1 MGRNRSSVSD
11 AFVQFLA
18 YGVVLGVIFPGLML
32 GLFFLSG
39 TQGGGVVFSIL
50 QLYYILLS
58 VGAFLYIVTWLE
70 KKLK

>member
-1 MGRNRSSVSD
+1 MGRNRSSISD

-18 YGVVLGVIFPGLML
+18 YGVVLAVVFPGLML

-39 TQGGGVVFSIL
+39 TQGGVVFSIL

>member
-1 MGRNRSSVSD
+1 MGRNRSSISD

-18 YGVVLGVIFPGLML
+18 YGVVLAVVFPGLML

-39 TQGGGVVFSIL
+39 TQGRVVFPIL

>member
-1 MGRNRSSVSD
+1 MGRNRSSISD

-18 YGVVLGVIFPGLML
+18 YGVVLAVVFPGLML

-39 TQGGGVVFSIL
+39 TQGGVVFPIL

-58 VGAFLYIVTWLE
+58 VGAFIYIVTWLE
-70 KKLK
+70 KKSK

>member
-1 MGRNRSSVSD
+1 MGRNRTSISD

-18 YGVVLGVIFPGLML
+18 YGVVLGVVFPGLML

-39 TQGGGVVFSIL
+39 TQGAVAFPIL

-58 VGAFLYIVTWLE
+58 VGAFIYIVTWLE
-70 KKLK
+70 KHLK

>member
-11 AFVQFLA
+11 AFVQSLA

-39 TQGGGVVFSIL
+39 TQGGVVFSIL
-50 QLYYILLS
+50 QLYYTLLS
-58 VGAFLYIVTWLE
+58 VGAFLYTVTWLE

>member
-1 MGRNRSSVSD
+1 MGRNRSSISD

-18 YGVVLGVIFPGLML
+18 YGVVLAVVFPGLML

-39 TQGGGVVFSIL
+39 TQGGVVFPIL

-58 VGAFLYIVTWLE
+58 VGVFIYIVTWLE
-70 KKLK
+70 KKSK

>member
-18 YGVVLGVIFPGLML
+18 YGVVLGVVFPGLML

-39 TQGGGVVFSIL
+39 TQGGVVIPIL

-58 VGAFLYIVTWLE
+58 VGAFIYIVTWLE
-70 KKLK
+70 KKSK

>member
-1 MGRNRSSVSD
+1 MGRNRSSISD

-18 YGVVLGVIFPGLML
+18 YGVVLAVVFPGLML

-39 TQGGGVVFSIL
+39 TQGGVVIPIL

-58 VGAFLYIVTWLE
+58 VGAFIYIVTWLE
-70 KKLK
+70 KKSK

>member
-1 MGRNRSSVSD
+1 MGRNRSSISD

-18 YGVVLGVIFPGLML
+18 YGVVLAVVFPGLML

-39 TQGGGVVFSIL
+39 TQGGVVFPIL
-50 QLYYILLS
+50 HSYYILLS

-70 KKLK
+70 KRLK

>member
-1 MGRNRSSVSD
+1 MGRNRSSISD
-11 AFVQFLA
+11 AFVQFLG
-18 YGVVLGVIFPGLML
+18 YGVVLAVVFPGLML

-39 TQGGGVVFSIL
+39 IQGGVVFSIL

-70 KKLK
+70 KQLK